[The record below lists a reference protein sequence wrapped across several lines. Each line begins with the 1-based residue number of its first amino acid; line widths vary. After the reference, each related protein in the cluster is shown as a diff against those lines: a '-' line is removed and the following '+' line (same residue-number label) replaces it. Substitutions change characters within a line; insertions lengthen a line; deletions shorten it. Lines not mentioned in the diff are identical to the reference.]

1 MRISSIL
8 ALLVCGLALAGCADR
23 RPPTATVAPPVKPS
37 VTTVA
42 GDRSEIPTGTSL
54 EVRTLETIKSD
65 SAVDGRT
72 YQAEIAQDVVTSSGR
87 VLIPK
92 GSPARLVM
100 ISSKDSGKVMGAQV
114 QFGLQ
119 TVQVNGREYTVTS
132 ASTKRSAGLG
142 ANQQTA
148 QTVGA
153 GAALGAVI
161 GAAAGGGKGA
171 ALGGL
176 AGAAAGAAIEIF
188 GRNKEVN
195 IPVETVLS
203 FRLEQ
208 ALKLEPATP

>member
-1 MRISSIL
+1 MRSFSISIALVCAL
-8 ALLVCGLALAGCADR
+8 ALSGCADR
-23 RPPTATVAPPVKPS
+23 RPPTATVAPPV
-37 VTTVA
+37 TRVA
-42 GDRSEIPTGTSL
+42 GDLSEIPAGTSL

-72 YQAEIAQDVVTSSGR
+72 YQAEIAQDVVTGSGR

-132 ASTKRSAGLG
+132 AATKRSAGLG

-148 QTVGA
+148 QTVGT

-208 ALKLEPATP
+208 ALKLKTATP

>member
-1 MRISSIL
+1 MRIFSISG
-8 ALLVCGLALAGCADR
+8 ALVCALVLSGCADR
-23 RPPTATVAPPVKPS
+23 RPPSATVAPPV
-37 VTTVA
+37 TRVA
-42 GDRSEIPTGTSL
+42 GDLSEIPAGTSL

-72 YQAEIAQDVVTSSGR
+72 YQAEIAQDVVTGSGR

-119 TVQVNGREYTVTS
+119 MVQVNGREYTVTS
-132 ASTKRSAGLG
+132 AATKRSAGLG

-148 QTVGA
+148 QTVGT

-208 ALKLEPATP
+208 ALKLETATP